1 MSGMGVLGDSGAWL
15 MRLSDNRVMGLI
27 WGRNHNQGDPSS
39 RARLAYFTPMVDIL
53 AEIRENHA
61 GGAAVS
67 LLGGSASTGSSARAT
82 RSRAAR
88 EPVARS
94 MSGDPWSPYSS
105 EEIRQ
110 HRDAREERI
119 YRGFVR
125 NERVPE
131 YEQVFGAQAAANR
144 PW

>member
-1 MSGMGVLGDSGAWL
+1 MSGMGVPGDSGAWL
-15 MRLSDNRVMGLI
+15 MRRSDNRVMGLI

-53 AEIRENHA
+53 AEIRDHA

-82 RSRAAR
+82 RSRAAPER
-88 EPVARS
+88 VARS

-110 HRDAREERI
+110 HRDARERRI
-119 YRGFVR
+119 YHGFVH
-125 NERVPE
+125 NGRVPE
-131 YEQVFGAQAAANR
+131 YEQVFGAQAAANPPR
-144 PW
+144 